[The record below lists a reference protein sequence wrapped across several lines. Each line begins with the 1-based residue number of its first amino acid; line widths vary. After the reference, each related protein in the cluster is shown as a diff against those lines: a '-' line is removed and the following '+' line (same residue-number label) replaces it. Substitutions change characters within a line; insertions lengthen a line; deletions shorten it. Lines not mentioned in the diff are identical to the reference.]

1 MRLTADPTRW
11 PQADV
16 EGRRY
21 NRPTQAVILA
31 GGRGTRMQ
39 PITNH
44 LPKPMVPV
52 CGRPF
57 LEYQIEQLAEQG
69 IKRVLLLLG
78 YLPDVIRRHFGDG
91 RAWGVQIDY
100 RVTDP
105 DQLTSSRMADAR
117 HLLDPCFL
125 LLYCDNYWPM
135 QMDRLWHR
143 FSTAGKP
150 AMVTVY
156 SNIDNYSRGCVA
168 IDANHHVRAFDR
180 TRAAPGLREV
190 EISYAIITDA
200 CLDLLP
206 AEDTLFEEAI
216 YTPLARQGRLAAYVS
231 EHRYYSVGSL
241 NRLPETEAFF
251 RRQPTILLDR
261 DGVLNGKPPRAR
273 YVRDWADWAWAPGAL
288 EALRMLRQAGYR
300 TVVISNQAGI
310 GRGLM
315 TEDELRAVHD
325 QMRQEVTR
333 AGGSIDAIY
342 HCPHDWDAG
351 CPCRKP
357 KPGMLYQAQKQ
368 LHLDLTATPFVG
380 DDDRDAAAAAAAGCP
395 FYRVSETT
403 SLLNVTQRLIKRRGL
418 FHA

>member
-1 MRLTADPTRW
+1 MTPDATAW
-11 PQADV
+11 PQADI
-16 EGRRY
+16 EGRLY
-21 NRPTQAVILA
+21 TRPTQAVILA

-39 PITNH
+39 PITNQ

-57 LEYQIEQLAEQG
+57 LEYQVEQLAAQG
-69 IKRVLLLLG
+69 IERILLLLG
-78 YLPDVIRRHFGDG
+78 YLPDVVRRHFGNG

-100 RVTDP
+100 RVTDA
-105 DQLTSSRMADAR
+105 DQLTCSRIADAR

-135 QMDRLWHR
+135 QMGRLWHR
-143 FSTAGKP
+143 FSEARKP

-156 SNIDNYSRGCVA
+156 SNGDNYSRGCVA
-168 IDANHHVRAFDR
+168 IDENHDVRAFDR
-180 TRAAPGLREV
+180 TRTAPGLREV

-206 AEDTLFEEAI
+206 AEDCLFEEAI

-231 EHRYYSVGSL
+231 DHRYYSIGSL
-241 NRLPETEAFF
+241 NRLPDAEAFL
-251 RRQPTILLDR
+251 RRRPTILLDR
-261 DGVLNGKPPRAR
+261 DGVLNRKPPPAH
-273 YVRDWADWAWAPGAL
+273 YGRDWGDWQWIPGAL

-300 TVVISNQAGI
+300 TVIVSNQAGI

-315 TEDELRAVHD
+315 TEDDLRAVHD
-325 QMRQEVTR
+325 RMRQEVTR

-342 HCPHDWDAG
+342 YCPHGWDAG
-351 CPCRKP
+351 CACRKP
-357 KPGMLYQAQKQ
+357 KAGLLYQAQKD

-380 DDDRDAAAAAAAGCP
+380 DDDRDAMAAATAGCP
-395 FYRVSETT
+395 FHKATETT
-403 SLLNVTQRLIKRRGL
+403 SLLDVAELLITRKERV
-418 FHA
+418 HA